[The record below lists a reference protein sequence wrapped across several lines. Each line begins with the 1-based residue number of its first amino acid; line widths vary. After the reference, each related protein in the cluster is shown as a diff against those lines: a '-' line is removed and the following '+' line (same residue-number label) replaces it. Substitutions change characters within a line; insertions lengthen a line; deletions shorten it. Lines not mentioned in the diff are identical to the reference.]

1 MQVSGQIIPL
11 LILEIR
17 RNFLKMVKAFNQ
29 FIGKT
34 FRFKNIDLWGLNKS
48 QELGALKF
56 QVKES
61 LVLY

>member
-1 MQVSGQIIPL
+1 MTNHPPAYH
-11 LILEIR
+11 
-17 RNFLKMVKAFNQ
+17 RNALKFCKMVKAFNQ